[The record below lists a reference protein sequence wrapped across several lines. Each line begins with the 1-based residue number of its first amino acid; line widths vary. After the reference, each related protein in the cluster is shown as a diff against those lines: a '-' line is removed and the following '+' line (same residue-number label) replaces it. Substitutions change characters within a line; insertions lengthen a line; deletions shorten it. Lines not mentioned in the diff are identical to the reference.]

1 VLFIDLDEF
10 KVFNDS
16 LGHTAG
22 DAFLMQIAR
31 RFSASVRGID
41 TISRSVVTQG
51 TSPVA
56 NEASLARVGGDEF
69 TILLEGISDC
79 GDAIRV
85 AERIQELLRIP
96 FVIEGQEVV
105 TTASIGIAFCAISY
119 ANSEDLVRDAEI
131 AMYRAKR
138 EGKARYQVFDV
149 AMHTV
154 AVKRLRLETDLR
166 RALELGEFRVHY
178 QPIVALESGKI
189 AGFEALSRW
198 QRPEGLLLPAHFIQI
213 AEEIGLILPMNRQL
227 LREACLQLR
236 AWHSQFPCDPPLTM
250 SVNISPKEF
259 AQPDLAA
266 QIKTILLEVGIHPS
280 SINVEIQ
287 ETIAMADP
295 QRSSLVLSEL
305 KALGVH
311 ISIDDFGTGYSSLS
325 RLQGFPVDSL
335 KIDRAFIS
343 KIDTDNE
350 TSEIVRI
357 IIMLAHNLGLEVVA
371 EGAETAEQ
379 VRLLT
384 QLKCE
389 LVQGYFFARPGD
401 HAAAQALLMNTYT
414 LGARPS
420 PIADI

>member
-41 TISRSVVTQG
+41 TISRSVMTQS

-56 NEASLARVGGDEF
+56 SEASLARVGGDEF

-79 GDAIRV
+79 SDAIRV
-85 AERIQELLRIP
+85 AERIQERLRIP

-105 TTASIGIAFCAISY
+105 TTASIGIALCAISY
-119 ANSEDLVRDAEI
+119 TNSEDLVRDAEI

-138 EGKARYQVFDV
+138 EGKARCQVFDT

-189 AGFEALSRW
+189 VGFEALSRW
-198 QRPEGLLLPAHFIQI
+198 QRPEGLLSPGHFIQI
-213 AEEIGLILPMNRQL
+213 AEETGIILPMNRLL

-250 SVNISPKEF
+250 SVNITPKEF
-259 AQPDLAA
+259 GQPDLAA

-280 SINVEIQ
+280 SINVEIT
-287 ETIAMADP
+287 ETIVMADP
-295 QRSSLVLSEL
+295 RRSSLALSEL

-343 KIDTDNE
+343 KIDTDSE
-350 TSEIVRI
+350 TSEIVRV
-357 IIMLAHNLGLEVVA
+357 IIMLAHNLGLKVVA

-401 HAAAQALLMNTYT
+401 HAAAEAVLSKYRAGTQSFSTAAM
-414 LGARPS
+414 
-420 PIADI
+420 